1 MFDRILFPKLDG
13 RHRQSAEIAAEEIV
27 DVLVLQLKDGDRNPA
42 RTNMA
47 AVELCEELDRV
58 CDELRAQLEVG
69 VVDLGDTVGTSWSED
84 DVSEEWIATSAEV
97 TALATRLRRVAA
109 IGRHVRVCLHNR
121 GIV

>member
-13 RHRQSAEIAAEEIV
+13 RHRQSAEIAAQEIV
-27 DVLVLQLKDGDRNPA
+27 DILVFQMEDADRSPA
-42 RTNMA
+42 RTYTA
-47 AVELCEELDRV
+47 AVELCEELDKA

-69 VVDLGDTVGTSWSED
+69 VVDLGDTVGTSWSAD
-84 DVSEEWIATSAEV
+84 DVSAEWVATSAEV
-97 TALATRLRRVAA
+97 TSLATRLRRVAA